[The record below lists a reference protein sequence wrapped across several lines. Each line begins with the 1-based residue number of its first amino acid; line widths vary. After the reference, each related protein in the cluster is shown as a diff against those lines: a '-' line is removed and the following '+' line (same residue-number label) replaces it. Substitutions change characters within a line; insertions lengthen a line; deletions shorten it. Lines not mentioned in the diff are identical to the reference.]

1 MSVKAETG
9 FSLKDDLFNRE
20 TTQLLAESVAESAAE
35 RPGGSNFSAPKL
47 IRTAGR
53 RFPKLELKERIFC
66 LVDLLEQQLP
76 SEFPEALEILRGALP
91 PPLDPELSD
100 DDFGRFIWVVPGEYV
115 ARHGCTEQHLD
126 RSLDFLRE
134 ATMRFSSELA
144 IRPFLAK
151 YPKETLAQVRRWTK
165 DPNYHVRR
173 LASEGIRPLLP
184 WAMRVVLPSKD
195 VVQVLD
201 QLYRDK
207 TRYVVRS
214 VANNLNDMSK
224 LDPDLLLATLKR
236 WQRRPHPDPAE
247 MRWLTGHA
255 LRSLVKGNH
264 VGALKLLGYPD
275 RPKVDVAGL
284 EYTDQVPVGEAL
296 QWRATLKS
304 RAKQRLKI
312 FLQVDF
318 LKNDGSH
325 KAKMFTLKDIELQAG
340 ESIELKKRLPF
351 RPMTTRT
358 LYPGTH
364 FVSLVVN
371 GTISERQSFQLTLT

>member
-20 TTQLLAESVAESAAE
+20 TTKLLAESVERSAAE
-35 RPGGSNFSAPKL
+35 YASGATFSAQKL
-47 IRTAGR
+47 IRAAGR

-76 SEFPEALEILRGALP
+76 SEFPEAVDILKGALP
-91 PPLDPELSD
+91 PPLDPELTD

-115 ARHGCTEQHLD
+115 ARHGCSEQHLD

-144 IRPFLAK
+144 IRPFLAQF
-151 YPKETLAQVRRWTK
+151 PEQTMVQVRRWAQ
-165 DPNYHVRR
+165 DANYHVRR

-184 WAMRVVLPSKD
+184 WAMRVKLPSAD
-195 VVQVLD
+195 VIAVLD
-201 QLYRDK
+201 QLYQDR

-214 VANNLNDMSK
+214 VANNLNDLSK
-224 LDPDLLLATLKR
+224 QDPDLLLATLKR
-236 WQRRPHPDPAE
+236 WQKKPHPDPTE
-247 MRWLTGHA
+247 MQWLTSHA
-255 LRSLVKGNH
+255 LRSLVKGNN
-264 VGALKLLGYPD
+264 VGALRLLGYPD
-275 RPKVDVAGL
+275 RPKFAVSSL
-284 EYTDQVPVGEAL
+284 EYTERVRVGEAL
-296 QWRATLKS
+296 HWRAILKS
-304 RAKQRLKI
+304 RARQRLKI
-312 FLQVDF
+312 FLSVEF

-325 KAKMFTLKDIELQAG
+325 KAKMFTLKDLEVAAG
-340 ESIELKKRLPF
+340 ESVELSKRLPF

-358 LYPGTH
+358 LYPGEH

-371 GTISERQSFQLTLT
+371 GTVGERRRFELTLK